1 MFSIDAKL
9 ASVLW
14 KRMDRMIPLAVV
26 AGHICLDITPAL
38 GTSDRLADLLKPGSL
53 LRVGPADVHPG
64 GCVANTGMAL
74 QKLGVPTRLIARVGS
89 DQFGD
94 TVDELIKTS
103 GADCA
108 LIRDQDAAT
117 SYSIVLAPP
126 GIDRVFLHHAGAN
139 ERFYETDVPD
149 TAMAGAKLLHFGY
162 PPLMPA
168 MCRDRGE
175 PLKRLFTRAHALG
188 LTTSLD
194 MAAMDVSPGSVRIDW
209 SVLLQN
215 VLPTVDCFLPSA
227 EELCQMLDPALHEE
241 WLARARGREIID
253 SLDIRKDIA
262 PLAARLTALGVGI
275 VIIKCGAKGLYYQT
289 GNLQALK
296 GVPLLADASLWA
308 DRKGFQPAYRPEK
321 VVSATGAGDTC
332 IAAFL
337 ASLLSGC
344 APETCF
350 RRAAAEGA
358 CCVEACDALSGLLP
372 FPALDRRIADG
383 WTTVAKKG

>member
-1 MFSIDAKL
+1 
-9 ASVLW
+9 
-14 KRMDRMIPLAVV
+14 MDDRIPWAIV

-38 GTSDRLADLLKPGSL
+38 ETSNNLANLLTPGRL
-53 LRVGPADVHPG
+53 LRVGPADVHTG

-74 QKLGVPTRLIARVGS
+74 QKLGIPTRLIARVGQ
-89 DQFGD
+89 DNFGD
-94 TVDELIKTS
+94 TIFEIASAS
-103 GADCA
+103 GADCS
-108 LIRDQDAAT
+108 LIRDQEAST

-139 ERFYETDVPD
+139 ESFFECDVPD
-149 TAMAGAKLLHFGY
+149 SALLGAKLLHFGY

-168 MCRDRGE
+168 MCRNHGE

-194 MAAMDVSPGSVRIDW
+194 MAALDPSSDAAQIDW
-209 SVLLQN
+209 PALLQN
-215 VLPTVDCFLPSA
+215 VLPTVDCFFPSA
-227 EELCQMLDPALHEE
+227 EELCQMLDPPRHAE
-241 WLARARGREIID
+241 WLARAQGREVTAV
-253 SLDIRKDIA
+253 LDVAKDIA
-262 PLAARLTALGVGI
+262 PLAARLIALGGKMVG
-275 VIIKCGAKGLYYQT
+275 IKCGAKGLYYRT
-289 GNLQALK
+289 GSLQALK
-296 GVPLLADASLWA
+296 SVPLLADASLWA
-308 DRKGFQPAYRPEK
+308 DREGFQPAYRPTR

-372 FPALDRRIADG
+372 FSVLDRRIDDG
-383 WTTVAKKG
+383 WGTV